1 MATNNFLKN
10 ILTLVSGTASAQ
22 LILLLISPVLTRLYS
37 AQQFGNFGVF
47 VSIIT
52 ILLVL
57 VSLKYELALPLVKQ
71 HSIAKVLLHLCF
83 ILIVLSCTVVAVVVY
98 AFDSWLIA
106 HLNLSLDKS
115 ELYLIPVALFACGC
129 YQLLHFY
136 AIKTESFRVLSVSKV
151 TQSVIIAIAQVGL
164 SLWTVFGLVLGHTFG
179 FIASTLVFLLQKRDT
194 LHFNGYNPKRLLAVA
209 KRFKN
214 FPKYTLWA
222 SLANTSST
230 MLPVVLFSGYY
241 SAALVGLYILAHRML
256 FAPVTLIG
264 NAVGNVFMSNAKHY
278 LVAGTLAKNTLNIH
292 NRLILIAMP
301 IMALTLPFLP
311 EIFAVVF
318 GEKWTEAGEIAQ
330 FIAIWIYFVFTAS
343 PISTVLVA
351 MEKQKLAAYFDFGSC
366 IVRLGSVVLLSSM
379 AFKDAIMYFSIINAL
394 VVSAFILLVFSQLN
408 ISIVD
413 LIMPHLKAFAV
424 LCLPSFVII
433 RLLAEQSD
441 FIGFLSAMFVV
452 LPLTL
457 LMIRKKI

>member
-1 MATNNFLKN
+1 
-10 ILTLVSGTASAQ
+10 
-22 LILLLISPVLTRLYS
+22 
-37 AQQFGNFGVF
+37 
-47 VSIIT
+47 
-52 ILLVL
+52 
-57 VSLKYELALPLVKQ
+57 
-71 HSIAKVLLHLCF
+71 
-83 ILIVLSCTVVAVVVY
+83 
-98 AFDSWLIA
+98 
-106 HLNLSLDKS
+106 
-115 ELYLIPVALFACGC
+115 
-129 YQLLHFY
+129 
-136 AIKTESFRVLSVSKV
+136 
-151 TQSVIIAIAQVGL
+151 
-164 SLWTVFGLVLGHTFG
+164 
-179 FIASTLVFLLQKRDT
+179 
-194 LHFNGYNPKRLLAVA
+194 
-209 KRFKN
+209 
-214 FPKYTLWA
+214 
-222 SLANTSST
+222 

-278 LVAGTLAKNTLNIH
+278 LVAGTLAKNTLDIH

-408 ISIVD
+408 ISIAD